1 MFVENDRMERKL
13 PIEHSRLHVGNLKI
27 FLFYNTKKMLK
38 IVEKEFPQDSS
49 RENIQKSYERISA
62 TELC

>member
-27 FLFYNTKKMLK
+27 FLFLQHKKNAENCWKRVRSGFLK
-38 IVEKEFPQDSS
+38 GEYTEKLWEDI
-49 RENIQKSYERISA
+49 EN
-62 TELC
+62 